1 MLIITLFFIQQNPLI
16 QEMVNKVSPDT
27 IISTI
32 QRLQDFVTRYAPYD
46 SCFAAANWI
55 FDKFTTY
62 NLDSIYWDTFTLTP
76 PVPAN
81 VVGVKRGTVY
91 PDSSYWIICGHFD
104 ATAGIAHRDSARGAD
119 DDASGTAAVIEA
131 ARILKDYHFEYSIR
145 FVALSAEELGTIGSI
160 YYAWRASQRLDDIRG
175 TYNYDMI
182 GYVDV
187 RPESIDVCGDTF
199 CEPLVDHFIACA
211 DTYTNLLAVKK
222 IGYVLGDEY
231 NFQHWGYQAIGM
243 IEDMPHVNPY
253 YHTQADTIGAGFND
267 LTFCTEVTKAAVA
280 ALASSSKPL
289 SIEENTTPS
298 STAFHLIPYPNPFR
312 DHFHVKVNNVA
323 LQKNPI
329 MFKFYDAAGRLI
341 KAFTL
346 SISPSQR
353 KIDFIWPGYDNLNR
367 KLPSGLYILMM
378 QNGAV
383 HEIKKLICINR

>member
-1 MLIITLFFIQQNPLI
+1 
-16 QEMVNKVSPDT
+16 
-27 IISTI
+27 
-32 QRLQDFVTRYAPYD
+32 
-46 SCFAAANWI
+46 
-55 FDKFTTY
+55 
-62 NLDSIYWDTFTLTP
+62 
-76 PVPAN
+76 
-81 VVGVKRGTVY
+81 
-91 PDSSYWIICGHFD
+91 
-104 ATAGIAHRDSARGAD
+104 
-119 DDASGTAAVIEA
+119 
-131 ARILKDYHFEYSIR
+131 
-145 FVALSAEELGTIGSI
+145 
-160 YYAWRASQRLDDIRG
+160 
-175 TYNYDMI
+175 
-182 GYVDV
+182 
-187 RPESIDVCGDTF
+187 
-199 CEPLVDHFIACA
+199 
-211 DTYTNLLAVKK
+211 
-222 IGYVLGDEY
+222 
-231 NFQHWGYQAIGM
+231 M

-253 YHTQADTIGAGFND
+253 YHTQANTIGAGFND

-329 MFKFYDAAGRLI
+329 MFKLYDAAGRLI